1 MDPITALAALLP
13 LGIEAGKA
21 AIQRFIV
28 PDQVKPATYADQ
40 LQARGLDLEFFKAMQ
55 GGPGG
60 GAPAWVEAVRQLQRP
75 AFAAAVVAVWAMQEA
90 TLPGGASAGVQ
101 NMAAAV
107 GFYLF
112 GDRSLFYITG
122 RGK

>member
-1 MDPITALAALLP
+1 MEPFTALAALLP

-28 PDQVKPATYADQ
+28 PDNIKPATYADS
-40 LQARGLDLEFFKAMQ
+40 LAARRLDLEFFQSMQ
-55 GGPGG
+55 GTAG

-75 AFAAAVVAVWAMQEA
+75 AFAAAVVAVWAVQEFGA
-90 TLPGGASAGVQ
+90 GGASDGVQ
-101 NMAAAV
+101 NMAGAV

-112 GDRSLFYITG
+112 GDRSLFYI
-122 RGK
+122 RGGK

>member
-1 MDPITALAALLP
+1 MDPLTALAALLP
-13 LGIEAGKA
+13 LGIEAGRA

-28 PDQVKPATYADQ
+28 PDHIKPATHEDAMT
-40 LQARGLDLEFFKAMQ
+40 ARRIDLEFFQSMQ
-55 GGPGG
+55 GGQGG

-75 AFAAAVVAVWAMQEA
+75 AFAAAVIAVWAFQA
-90 TLPGGASAGVQ
+90 AGTGVTPGVE

-112 GDRSLFYITG
+112 GDRSLFYI
-122 RGK
+122 RGGK